1 MSTCVVFMPCY
12 NAERFVCATVNRI
25 PWDRL
30 PTSLDYCLLLIDNSS
45 TDRTWE
51 KIETLLERPNTFAVR
66 HQRNSGYGG
75 SVKSALE
82 WSMARG
88 AEFLVVLHAD
98 GQYAPEELPQLLER
112 LLELRSTALLFGSR
126 LAGHPLRG
134 GMPAYKF
141 VANHLLSALQNRILG
156 LRLSEYHSGYRL
168 YRLPL
173 LAPLRWRALS
183 DGFVFDNEII
193 FLLHQAGLAIAES
206 PISTYYGEEKSH
218 VPKLGT
224 PLAILANATRYLLAK
239 LSLRRDRLYSV

>member
-25 PWDRL
+25 PWARL
-30 PTSLDYCLLLIDNSS
+30 PPGLDYCLLLIDNSS

-51 KIETLLERPNTFAVR
+51 QIETLLTRPNTFAVH

-75 SVKSALE
+75 SVKSALQ

-98 GQYAPEELPQLLER
+98 GQYAPEELPRLLER
-112 LLELRSTALLFGSR
+112 LLELPYTALLFGSR
-126 LAGHPLRG
+126 LAGNPLRG

-141 VANHLLSALQNRILG
+141 VANHLLSALQNLILG
-156 LRLSEYHSGYRL
+156 LHLSEYHSGYRL

-224 PLAILANATRYLLAK
+224 PLAILANSARYLLAK
-239 LSLRRDRLYSV
+239 LSLRHDRLYSV

>member
-1 MSTCVVFMPCY
+1 MSSCVVFIPCY
-12 NAERFVCATVNRI
+12 NAERFVCATVDRI
-25 PWDRL
+25 PWERL
-30 PTSLDYCLLLIDNSS
+30 PPSLDYCLLLIDNSS
-45 TDRTWE
+45 TDGTWE
-51 KIETLLERPNTFAVR
+51 KIETLLKRPSTFAR
-66 HQRNSGYGG
+66 HHQRNSGYGG

-98 GQYAPEELPQLLER
+98 GQYAPEELPAMLAQLLAQP
-112 LLELRSTALLFGSR
+112 STALLFGSR

-141 VANHLLSALQNRILG
+141 VANHLLSALQNLILG

-168 YRLPL
+168 YRLSL
-173 LAPLRWRALS
+173 LAPLRWRAMS

-193 FLLHQAGLAIAES
+193 FLLHQAGLSIAES
-206 PISTYYGEEKSH
+206 PISTFYGTEKSH

-224 PLAILANATRYLLAK
+224 PLAILANAARYLLAK
-239 LSLRRDRLYSV
+239 FSLRRDRLYSV